1 MGRPP
6 ACVTPALH
14 LPLLLL
20 YTLYTPLPVIGRK
33 YDLLFKW
40 IAVDAVLTLVAVLL
54 FFLLF
59 SFLLLFRSVFVFV
72 FLSKLPTSTT
82 PREFTFS
89 QRTRLVPR
97 CVYVLHCLLVYMYVP
112 CVCIRVYVLVS
123 LVFNIFVALCF
134 GSLIISLSRSL
145 AIFALKKPNTFCV
158 LFCYYYLCV
167 CVYLEDWLTVANYIY
182 WVCTL

>member
-1 MGRPP
+1 M
-6 ACVTPALH
+6 
-14 LPLLLL
+14 
-20 YTLYTPLPVIGRK
+20 
-33 YDLLFKW
+33 
-40 IAVDAVLTLVAVLL
+40 LTLVAVLL

-112 CVCIRVYVLVS
+112 CVCIRVYVLVIGFQYIRCLVRRFAHYLS
-123 LVFNIFVALCF
+123 LA
-134 GSLIISLSRSL
+134 LSRSL
-145 AIFALKKPNTFCV
+145 LSKNPTHFVFCFV
-158 LFCYYYLCV
+158 IIICACA
-167 CVYLEDWLTVANYIY
+167 CI
-182 WVCTL
+182 